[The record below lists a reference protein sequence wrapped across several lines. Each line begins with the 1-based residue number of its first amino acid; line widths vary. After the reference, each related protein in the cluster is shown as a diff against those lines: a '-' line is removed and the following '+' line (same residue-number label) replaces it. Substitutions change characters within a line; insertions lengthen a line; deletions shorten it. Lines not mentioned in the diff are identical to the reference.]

1 MMKISKRRLRREDG
15 QVLLAAIICL
25 VVLMGV
31 TIGIMSQAL
40 RHGSVSEASY
50 QLQRIL
56 YIAEAG
62 VDAAA
67 FELLQGGDGI
77 LGEQHFGGG
86 YYTVTTYNLLETNY
100 EDDDGD
106 GDVDEAFETDAE
118 GNMIMRIT
126 SVGQLNRDEE
136 ALEVDVDKQALEVDV
151 KVFITETFD
160 YVVMARGDINM
171 TGNCMTNS
179 YNSTQVDY
187 PQQQL
192 LGNGDVGTIGI
203 GPGIID
209 VTGSAFVNGDAYV
222 GVDGN
227 PEADITVTGSA
238 SITGDEGV
246 LQSEI
251 ELSSVVVPDFEYDE
265 VGNII
270 LKKKEKTLAPGN
282 YYAPKLRLGSDA
294 VLNLGVGYEGEI
306 NIVVDD
312 FYIKSAEINIP
323 GNVYVNIYVTNSL
336 EVTAGAVINDPN
348 GTDIR
353 STPSNLTIL
362 GTPTLAEAKFT
373 AGSRTFAAIY
383 LPDTDVTITGNT
395 EIMGAIVAS
404 TLYVGQGDARIYLD
418 EDLVMDMVDTRRVVG
433 ARCVSWREIAS
444 P

>member
-1 MMKISKRRLRREDG
+1 MMRSRKRGLRKEDG
-15 QVLLAAIICL
+15 QVFLAAIICL

-31 TIGIMSQAL
+31 TIGIMSQAF
-40 RHGSVSEASY
+40 RHGRVSEASY
-50 QLQRIL
+50 QLQRTL

-62 VDAAA
+62 ADAAA
-67 FELLQGGDGI
+67 FELLQEQDGI
-77 LGEQHFGGG
+77 LVEDFGGG
-86 YYTVTTYNLLETNY
+86 DYTVTAYNLLETNGI
-100 EDDDGD
+100 DDDGD
-106 GDVDEAFETDAE
+106 GEVDEASETDAD

-126 SVGQLNRDEE
+126 SVGQLNEN
-136 ALEVDVDKQALEVDV
+136 LQALEVDV
-151 KVFITETFD
+151 RIFITETFE

-203 GPGIID
+203 GPGVID
-209 VTGSAFVNGDAYV
+209 LAGSAFVNGDAYV
-222 GVDGN
+222 GVGGN
-227 PEADITVTGSA
+227 PGSDIVIGGSA
-238 SITGDEGV
+238 SLTGDEGA

-251 ELSSVVVPDFEYDE
+251 ELPSVVVPDFEYDE

-270 LKKKEKTLAPGN
+270 LNKKEETLAPGN
-282 YYAPKLRLGSDA
+282 YYAPKLRLSAGA

-312 FYIKSAEINIP
+312 FYVKSAEINIP
-323 GNVYVNIYVTNSL
+323 GNVHVNIYVTNSL
-336 EVTAGAVINDPN
+336 EATAGAVINDPN

-373 AGSRTFAAIY
+373 GSSRTFAAIY

-395 EIMGAIVAS
+395 EIMGAVVAS
-404 TLYVGQGDARIYLD
+404 SLYVGQGDARLYLD
-418 EDLVMDMVDTRRVVG
+418 EDLVFDMVDTRRVVG
-433 ARCVSWREIAS
+433 ARCVSWREIAA